1 MIRNDIKIDY
11 LQIIRRTTKGS
22 QTTCSSR
29 HFEITAVQGIRQFNS
44 AATPPL
50 GPGPQPSPQPSDEV
64 TPVAKSLLGNLK
76 DGSLLCTLCS
86 FACTRISSGFGKNV
100 CSTSGKFKKKSFF
113 SILGFNFL
121 AENIPVDE

>member
-1 MIRNDIKIDY
+1 MTSRLITFKLFEERPRD
-11 LQIIRRTTKGS
+11 RR
-22 QTTCSSR
+22 QR
-29 HFEITAVQGIRQFNS
+29 
-44 AATPPL
+44 AAAAILKLPLYKALDNPTPPR

-100 CSTSGKFKKKSFF
+100 CSTSGKLKKKKFF